1 MVKDLEPFYPDRM
14 VSRIVGMGDIVS
26 LVEKTDTEVSDAD
39 ASAMTKNMSVATI
52 LQWAK
57 RKKQYQ

>member
-26 LVEKTDTEVSDAD
+26 LVEKAATEVSDTD
-39 ASAMTKNMSVATI
+39 ASAMTKNISVATFDFDVFI
-52 LQWAK
+52 N
-57 RKKQYQ
+57 

>member
-1 MVKDLEPFYPDRM
+1 MVKDLESFYPDRM

-39 ASAMTKNMSVATI
+39 ASAMTKNMSVVTFDFDVFI
-52 LQWAK
+52 N
-57 RKKQYQ
+57 